1 MIRRYFA
8 LLIRVKSL
16 MKMVVIPTD
25 QGILRTI
32 KRYVCFNKIIV
43 MPWPKLEVRQIPA

>member
-16 MKMVVIPTD
+16 KMVIPTD

-43 MPWPKLEVRQIPA
+43 MPWPKLELIQITD